1 MSAAQIARCEH
12 CQKGTGRIVPVP
24 GSQLMRCEHCYY
36 EWLAPN
42 LKPYQPPKVRRP

>member
-12 CQKGTGRIVPVP
+12 CQKGNGRIVPVP